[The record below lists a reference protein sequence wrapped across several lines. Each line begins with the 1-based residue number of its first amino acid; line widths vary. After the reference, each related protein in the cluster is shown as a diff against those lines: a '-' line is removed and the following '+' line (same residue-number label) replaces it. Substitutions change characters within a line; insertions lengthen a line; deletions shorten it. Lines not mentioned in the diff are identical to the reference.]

1 MQKVEKKT
9 DLAFLNNAKWKKLKK
24 DTVDGANYAKGKRK
38 INRSFKTIPGTEFS
52 EIQYSLI

>member
-24 DTVDGANYAKGKRK
+24 DTVDSANYAKGKRK
-38 INRSFKTIPGTEFS
+38 IKRSFKTIPGTEFS